1 MNKKFLV
8 ALNSI
13 STQQDTA
20 NESTN
25 EAINHLLY
33 YLATYPND
41 GIVYRA
47 SSMVLAAHVIAVFRN
62 ESKGRSRVVAHV
74 FIAEDEP
81 APRWNGPIL
90 TLAQVIK
97 FVMSSAPKAELSSPF
112 ISAKELVPIRLTL
125 IDMGWPRPPTSIQT
139 DNSTSAGVVNN
150 TIIAQKKVHGPE
162 ITLVKML

>member
-1 MNKKFLV
+1 MDKKILV
-8 ALNSI
+8 SINSI

-20 NESTN
+20 NEITN

-47 SSMVLAAHVIAVFRN
+47 SSMVLAAHVVAVFRN
-62 ESKGRSRVVAHV
+62 ESNGRSRVVAHV

-90 TLAQVIK
+90 TLDQVIK
-97 FVMSSAPKAELSSPF
+97 ILCPQPSKQ
-112 ISAKELVPIRLTL
+112 
-125 IDMGWPRPPTSIQT
+125 D
-139 DNSTSAGVVNN
+139 
-150 TIIAQKKVHGPE
+150 
-162 ITLVKML
+162 